1 MATRILL
8 LVIIVVPAAVAA
20 EPDYDREVKPIL
32 RAHCFR
38 CHGVRKQEADLR
50 LDTAAAALKG
60 SENGQVIVPRQPNK
74 SRLRFDICWGY

>member
-8 LVIIVVPAAVAA
+8 LVLTALQPAVAA

-50 LDTAAAALKG
+50 LDTAAAALNISG
-60 SENGQVIVPRQPNK
+60 EV
-74 SRLRFDICWGY
+74 DI